1 MRRPIIIVTRK
12 GTRIFNTVREA
23 SRELGI
29 SRHSLTK
36 ALQSEDGVI
45 FGVRPV
51 TCADYAL
58 LPEKE
63 DEESKGIAHKSK
75 LAQKLDSDI
84 CLGGK
89 DGL

>member
-1 MRRPIIIVTRK
+1 MRQPIIIVTRK
-12 GTRIFNTVREA
+12 GTRIFRTVREA

-45 FGVRPV
+45 FGIRPV

-58 LPEKE
+58 LPERE
-63 DEESKGIAHKSK
+63 MEELNSRPKSK
-75 LAQKLDSDI
+75 LAQKTDRDV
-84 CLGGK
+84 CQE
-89 DGL
+89 DDNGL

>member
-1 MRRPIIIVTRK
+1 MRQPIIIVTRK

-36 ALQSEDGVI
+36 ALQSEDGII

-51 TCADYAL
+51 ACADYAL

-63 DEESKGIAHKSK
+63 VEEGNGRAHKSK
-75 LAQKLDSDI
+75 LAQKVDSNI
-84 CLGGK
+84 CQGEK
-89 DGL
+89 NGL

>member
-1 MRRPIIIVTRK
+1 MRQPIIIVTRK
-12 GTRIFNTVREA
+12 GTRIFRTVREA

-45 FGVRPV
+45 FGMRPV

-58 LPEKE
+58 LPERE
-63 DEESKGIAHKSK
+63 MEELNSRPNKGK
-75 LAQKLDSDI
+75 LAQNANRDVCQED
-84 CLGGK
+84 
-89 DGL
+89 DNGL

>member
-36 ALQSEDGVI
+36 ALESEDGVI

-63 DEESKGIAHKSK
+63 DEEVYPREKKSS
-75 LAQKLDSDI
+75 LAQKTDSDI

>member
-1 MRRPIIIVTRK
+1 MRQPIIIVTRK
-12 GTRIFNTVREA
+12 GTRIFRTVREA

-36 ALQSEDGVI
+36 ALQSDDGVI

-58 LPEKE
+58 LPERE
-63 DEESKGIAHKSK
+63 MEELNSRPQKGK
-75 LAQKLDSDI
+75 LAQKMDRDV
-84 CLGGK
+84 CQEDE